1 MAYKSN
7 NLGTRFHQFHGQ
19 DSSGCLSHVQHK
31 CNLLVA
37 NCHSLRC
44 GLNGQKTE
52 VYPQIASNSHL
63 SWDCDKLWILGVAHF
78 QTIPSSN
85 FEVGLRGESLF
96 AKVYLQ
102 RWHKTKK
109 NQPCVGERWWFF
121 QVWCTCVP
129 TMFGAMLSLFLVI
142 LSQTRSQKFDFSPTV
157 LQVSRK
163 SICRVFPKF
172 EKKTFIFPCFVQQS
186 YFGTTQAPTSS
197 LEARRARRQSW
208 SQPVM
213 KSEGGK
219 PKAMNH
225 HEPSWT
231 IPRFT
236 IWIWIF

>member
-85 FEVGLRGESLF
+85 FEVGLLGESLF
-96 AKVYLQ
+96 AKIYLQ
-102 RWHKTKK
+102 RWHKTQKK
-109 NQPCVGERWWFF
+109 STLCWWEMMVFSSLMHMCADH
-121 QVWCTCVP
+121 VWCHAIP
-129 TMFGAMLSLFLVI
+129 LFG
-142 LSQTRSQKFDFSPTV
+142 D
-157 LQVSRK
+157 
-163 SICRVFPKF
+163 
-172 EKKTFIFPCFVQQS
+172 
-186 YFGTTQAPTSS
+186 
-197 LEARRARRQSW
+197 LEPNPLA
-208 SQPVM
+208 
-213 KSEGGK
+213 E
-219 PKAMNH
+219 
-225 HEPSWT
+225 
-231 IPRFT
+231 
-236 IWIWIF
+236 IWL